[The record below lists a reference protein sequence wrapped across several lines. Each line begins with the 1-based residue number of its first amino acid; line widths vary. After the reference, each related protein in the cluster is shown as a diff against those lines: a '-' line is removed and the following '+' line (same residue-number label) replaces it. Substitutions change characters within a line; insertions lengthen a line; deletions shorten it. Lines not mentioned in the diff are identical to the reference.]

1 MPTFVGFNTI
11 NQYKRYT
18 LVDFDL
24 IKRDVL
30 NSLSI
35 RQGEVPGRPMVGT
48 SVWNFIFDNQS
59 TETVRQIEAEMRR
72 VVGLD
77 PRVSITDLTVYTQ
90 DNVIVVEMALRVVGS
105 TEAER
110 LAVFFNPESNRASFV

>member
-35 RQGEVPGRPMVGT
+35 RQGEVPGRPLVGT
-48 SVWNFIFDNQS
+48 SMWNFIFDNQS

-77 PRVSITDLTVYTQ
+77 PRVAITDLTVSTQ
-90 DNVIVVEMALRVVGS
+90 NNGIIVEMAVQVVGS
-105 TEAER
+105 TEAQR
-110 LAVFFNPESNRASFV
+110 LAAFFDQQSSRVSFV